1 MHKPL
6 SSFAAAQSVYD
17 VALREGIVKYR
28 SILSILSGAAGSGK
42 STLKRLLFGMILPV
56 LRQSTP
62 LAEAPIR
69 AISYVR
75 VDATDVE
82 WHVIDDE
89 GQDRLIAGEMAAGV
103 TPDDTPPSEPTPEPG
118 SDESQITGSSPSTN
132 TPVVSI
138 TIPSEGAAP
147 EGLTT
152 SESSPPS
159 DLPTSQPYQA
169 NQLSSALARPTHIVE
184 DNLVSLIATTSFQQG
199 MGRKAV
205 DMIYLL
211 DCGGQPQFQ
220 SVLPLLFGEPT
231 TMMFVTKLSERLDH
245 HPQIAFYE
253 QGKPLAQ
260 PYPSLLSHEEILKRS
275 VQALQSRV
283 HADGESQSTTPSLL
297 VVGSFR
303 DRERWCSETRADK
316 NKRLI
321 SLLSP
326 ALQKHLVF
334 YGDDLIFPVNAKKP
348 GKEDRKVASELRKTI
363 LQAASSLEPEEI
375 PLGWYVLD
383 IALHRLASFLGRG
396 ILTRQECL
404 QVAHKLHVTEEG
416 FEAAL
421 DHLSKLNVILYFRS
435 VLPNLVFCSPQ
446 VLLDKLTELVRYNYQ
461 LRTTQTA
468 IADRIFMFR
477 DKGLVTLEFL
487 EEFSE
492 HYEPDLF
499 TPTDLLQLLEHRLI
513 IAKVEEGMYFMPFIL
528 PDLPPDQVD
537 RHRVQPS
544 SPAAAL
550 VVIFPGGVVPTGS
563 FCALVASLL
572 STQHPPH
579 WELLPSPTNPGRPEC
594 VFRNCIKF
602 KLPDGAP
609 GSLTLVDSFAYIE
622 AHVEAPAQ
630 VVSSLCPEIRE
641 SIFHHL
647 LKAASALQYKNLQ
660 LEAAF
665 LCESEAPH
673 TEQPPPLSWWER
685 LLGREATK
693 IPPHPAT
700 TSEVSGIRWWRCTLS
715 PDRVYGEFQERH
727 LIWME
732 PSTGEGI
739 GNWIYYHNISICDYS
754 NKVYYFFVEYSKKIG
769 A

>member
-42 STLKRLLFGMILPV
+42 STLKRLLFGMIIPV

-118 SDESQITGSSPSTN
+118 SDESQITGSSPSTD

-138 TIPSEGAAP
+138 TIPSEDAAP

-159 DLPTSQPYQA
+159 DLPTSQP
-169 NQLSSALARPTHIVE
+169 NQSSQLPSSLARPTHMVE
-184 DNLVSLIATTSFQQG
+184 DKLVSPIATRSFQQG

-220 SVLPLLFGEPT
+220 SILPLLFGEPT
-231 TMMFVTKLSERLDH
+231 TMMFVTNLSERLDH

-283 HADGESQSTTPSLL
+283 HAEGESQSTTPSLL
-297 VVGSFR
+297 VVGSHR
-303 DRERWCSETRADK
+303 DRERRCSETRADK

-321 SLLSP
+321 SILNP

-334 YGDDLIFPVNAKKP
+334 YGEEMKELIFPVNAKEP
-348 GKEDRKVASELRKTI
+348 GEEDQQVASELRKAI

-404 QVAHKLHVTEEG
+404 QVAYKLHITEEG

-446 VLLDKLTELVRYNYQ
+446 VLLDKISELVQYNYR
-461 LRTTQTA
+461 LRGSPDGQRGTSSKWLK
-468 IADRIFMFR
+468 FR
-477 DKGLVTLEFL
+477 DQGIITIDLLETFPAQYV
-487 EEFSE
+487 
-492 HYEPDLF
+492 YESSQF
-499 TPTDLLQLLEHRLI
+499 TPIDLLQLLGHRLI
-513 IAKVEEGMYFMPFIL
+513 VAQINETEFFAPFMLPQLSPENVEKY
-528 PDLPPDQVD
+528 
-537 RHRVQPS
+537 RSSPS
-544 SPAAAL
+544 SPAAPL
-550 VVIFPGGVVPTGS
+550 VIRFRDGVSPSGA
-563 FCALVASLL
+563 FCAFVASLL
-572 STQHPPH
+572 SPDNPHH
-579 WELLPSPTNPGRPEC
+579 WELLPDPSSSPTSPEC

-609 GSLTLVDSFAYIE
+609 GSLTLIDSFTHFEMHID
-622 AHVEAPAQ
+622 AP
-630 VVSSLCPEIRE
+630 VRVCSKLCPVIEE
-641 SIFHHL
+641 VVFKT
-647 LKAASALQYKNLQ
+647 LKAAFDKLKCTLFCEPAV
-660 LEAAF
+660 
-665 LCESEAPH
+665 LCESNITHGHVH
-673 TEQPPPLSWWER
+673 TTTPFQR
-685 LLGREATK
+685 LLNVFGLQRK
-693 IPPHPAT
+693 QVHPAT
-700 TSEVSGIRWWRCTLS
+700 VSTTTSTWACTIA
-715 PDRVYGEFQERH
+715 PDRVYGDLEERH
-727 LIWME
+727 LIWFN
-732 PSTGEGI
+732 PTRTSGELLPPLSVI
-739 GNWIYYHNISICDYS
+739 VANSA
-754 NKVYYFFVEYSKKIG
+754 VPLVP
-769 A
+769 